1 MTHAGEPPET
11 PPTFSASS
19 RPCTAELDRL
29 FLDSG
34 VLFSTAYR
42 KDVGVRRLWG
52 LPEDE
57 LVTSSYAA
65 EEARRNLAS
74 DARRSDLEGLLEA
87 VRVSNLLTDSAEHP
101 EIEDSGLPEKDL
113 LILRA
118 AVATNATRLIT
129 SDRKHFGHLLG
140 KRSPAASYSAQPLTC
155 REEVS
160 GAPARHRTTLDQ
172 LVLVRIQVRQLPRK
186 PPFAGLFLFG
196 LSLRPLWTPL
206 DPSGVMVTVMVKTMV
221 RFWASTDTVV
231 VLLRVASL
239 PL

>member
-1 MTHAGEPPET
+1 M
-11 PPTFSASS
+11 
-19 RPCTAELDRL
+19 DRL

-160 GAPARHRTTLDQ
+160 GAPASTGVAAAHLASPRPSAETLPERLRTGPRSPRRHG
-172 LVLVRIQVRQLPRK
+172 PRC
-186 PPFAGLFLFG
+186 
-196 LSLRPLWTPL
+196 
-206 DPSGVMVTVMVKTMV
+206 
-221 RFWASTDTVV
+221 AS
-231 VLLRVASL
+231 
-239 PL
+239 